1 MKTLRN
7 QTAIVTG
14 GAKRIG
20 AALVRALAE
29 DGWHVVI
36 HCHQSRAEAEALAA
50 EISNAVVVV
59 GDLADPG
66 IGDIIVA
73 AAAGLPPLGLLIN
86 SASRFIYDRIDDF
99 GVDDFDTHMAVNLR
113 APALIIRAFAAALP
127 AGAEPALSVGA
138 EPALSAGAEPAL
150 VAGAEPALVVGAEP
164 ALVVNLLDAKLE
176 ALNPDFFT
184 YTLSKIGLDGLTE
197 LTARAYAPRLR
208 CAAIAPAVTLVSG
221 PQSRENFE
229 AVHGLNPLRRGVAVA
244 EIVAA
249 LRFIIATPT
258 FNAQTITLDGGQRL
272 LGLPRDVAYMVDK

>member
-50 EISNAVVVV
+50 EIGNAVVVV

-127 AGAEPALSVGA
+127 A
-138 EPALSAGAEPAL
+138 
-150 VAGAEPALVVGAEP
+150 GAEP

>member
-1 MKTLRN
+1 MKMFRN

-20 AALVRALAE
+20 AALVRALAD

-50 EISNAVVVV
+50 EIGHATVVV
-59 GDLADPG
+59 GDLADPR
-66 IGDIIVA
+66 IGDIIAA
-73 AAAGLPPLGLLIN
+73 AAAGLPPLGLLVN
-86 SASRFIYDRIDDF
+86 SASRFVYDRFDDF

-113 APALIIRAFAAALP
+113 APALIIRAFAAAV
-127 AGAEPALSVGA
+127 ADCADPAL
-138 EPALSAGAEPAL
+138 LTSAD
-150 VAGAEPALVVGAEP
+150 P

-176 ALNPDFFT
+176 ALNADYFT

-197 LTARAYAPRLR
+197 LTARAYAPLLR
-208 CAAIAPAVTLVSG
+208 CVAIAPAVTLVSG

>member
-1 MKTLRN
+1 MGTLRN

-14 GAKRIG
+14 GARRIG
-20 AALVRALAE
+20 AALVRALAA

-36 HCHQSRAEAEALAA
+36 HCHQSRAEADELAA
-50 EISNAVVVV
+50 EIGNSVVVA
-59 GDLADPG
+59 GDLADPA
-66 IGDIIVA
+66 IGDRIIA
-73 AAAGLPPLGLLIN
+73 AAAGLPPLGLLVN
-86 SASRFIYDRIDDF
+86 SASRFVYDRIEDF
-99 GVDDFDTHMAVNLR
+99 GAQDFDTHMAVNLR
-113 APALIIRAFAAALP
+113 APALIIRAFAAAVP
-127 AGAEPALSVGA
+127 DDAET
-138 EPALSAGAEPAL
+138 
-150 VAGAEPALVVGAEP
+150 

-176 ALNPDFFT
+176 ALNPDYFT
-184 YTLSKIGLDGLTE
+184 YTLSKIGLEGLTE

-229 AVHGLNPLRRGVAVA
+229 AVHGLNPLRRGVAVS

-272 LGLPRDVAYMVDK
+272 IGLPRDVAYMVEK

>member
-50 EISNAVVVV
+50 EIGNAVVVV

-73 AAAGLPPLGLLIN
+73 AAVGLPPLGLLVN

-113 APALIIRAFAAALP
+113 APALIIRAFAAALS

-138 EPALSAGAEPAL
+138 EPAL
-150 VAGAEPALVVGAEP
+150 VAGAEP